1 MYVVVGTLGLF
12 PAVGARELAGNG
24 SGAGVVWQEKAR
36 GFRDLFATRLFV
48 GGAKGGEASYR

>member
-36 GFRDLFATRLFV
+36 GFRDLFAARLFV